1 MTLYLTREEAT
12 EKITTLTQQLK
23 PAADAATIEF
33 FANKLV
39 LDVLDYCHRDNFPEA
54 LIYTAAGALAKQ
66 FSTAS
71 DGDGS
76 ATVNAPLKAITQDD
90 VKYEFAV
97 ATAEV
102 DTTFDAA
109 TTVFNSLKARLNI
122 YRKLV
127 AL

>member
-12 EKITTLTQQLK
+12 EKISALVQQLN

-33 FANKLV
+33 YSNKLV

-54 LIYTAAGALAKQ
+54 LIYTAAGALAKN
-66 FSTAS
+66 FGTS